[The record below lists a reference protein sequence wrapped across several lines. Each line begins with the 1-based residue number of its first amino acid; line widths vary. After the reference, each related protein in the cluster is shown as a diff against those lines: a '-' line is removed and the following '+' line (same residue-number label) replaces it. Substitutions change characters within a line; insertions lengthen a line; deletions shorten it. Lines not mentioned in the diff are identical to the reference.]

1 MPNRKVKDRSADI
14 SKDMESLQ
22 ARVKALLVQHNGTL
36 WIGTG
41 SGQILLVDLPTRQLL
56 QVISP
61 DCHSVRTMASVM
73 IGTCLFM
80 FFIHIFNG

>member
-1 MPNRKVKDRSADI
+1 MSTDS
-14 SKDMESLQ
+14 SKDMESLR
-22 ARVKALLVQHNGTL
+22 ARVKALLVKHNGTL

-61 DCHSVRTMASVM
+61 DCHSVRTMAPVL
-73 IGTCLFM
+73 IGTFLL
-80 FFIHIFNG
+80 FNG